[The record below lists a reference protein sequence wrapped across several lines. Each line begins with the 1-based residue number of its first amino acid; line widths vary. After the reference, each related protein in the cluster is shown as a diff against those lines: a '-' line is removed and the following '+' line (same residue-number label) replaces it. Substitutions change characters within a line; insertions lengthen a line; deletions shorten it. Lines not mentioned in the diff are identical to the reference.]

1 MSKVIFAGFNEERSG
16 ALWREMVAATAKNM
30 TDPYLRAMFTFL
42 LAISNPGPSQNH
54 SGTSLEDVLD
64 EDILTSDKVGYSC
77 LHLPDAKL
85 IQVSIPRSSFTFVFF
100 MEMRVSFSISSYH
113 MCI

>member
-85 IQVSIPRSSFTFVFF
+85 IQVSIPRSSFTFVFTAF
-100 MEMRVSFSISSYH
+100 RAVNNSPL
-113 MCI
+113 

>member
-1 MSKVIFAGFNEERSG
+1 MMSKVIFAGFNEERSG

-85 IQVSIPRSSFTFVFF
+85 IQVSSTSRSSFTFVFPW
-100 MEMRVSFSISSYH
+100 R
-113 MCI
+113 